1 MMDVHEILAARRKRA
16 ENDREDRAA
25 ALFRD
30 HPDLDRLRQ
39 TKIQRGKA
47 MVQAVISGNR
57 AEAEAERQAMAEA
70 SEAFDAALEALHLPA
85 DYLEV
90 HYACP
95 DCQDTGFVD
104 GISCHCRNLLIL
116 NKLYDKSSIGDLLRR
131 QNFDHFKLDLF
142 RKDRQEG
149 EEVSPYENMKAI
161 VKDLK
166 EDYIPYFGDK
176 SPSLYFFGRVGT
188 GKTFLVNAVAK
199 ALLDRGKTVFYQ
211 TAYDLLE
218 FMVDYS
224 FTRQEDRGSLKE
236 KRDYIFE
243 ADLLVIDDLG
253 TENVNS
259 MTKTALFEVI
269 NGRMIRQ
276 KPTIISSNLKP
287 DELGKRYDD
296 RIFSRIGNEYILYEV
311 YGSDLRGRAG
321 REA

>member
-1 MMDVHEILAARRKRA
+1 MDVHEILAARRKRA
-16 ENDREDRAA
+16 EGDREERVW
-25 ALFRD
+25 ALYRD
-30 HPDLDRLRQ
+30 HPDLADLQEEKIRL
-39 TKIQRGKA
+39 GKD
-47 MVQAVISGNR
+47 MVQAVLAGDKER
-57 AEAEAERQAMAEA
+57 AGEDREKMEEVGR
-70 SEAFDAALEALHLPA
+70 AFDQALQALRLPA

-104 GISCHCRNLLIL
+104 GVSCHCRNLLVL
-116 NKLYDKSSIGDLLRR
+116 NKLYEKSSIGDLLRR
-131 QNFDHFKLDLF
+131 QNFDHFDLDLF

-149 EEVSPYENMKAI
+149 EDLSPYENMKAI
-161 VKDLK
+161 LKDIR

-188 GKTFLVNAVAK
+188 GKTYLVNAIAK

-211 TAYDLLE
+211 TSYDLLE

-236 KRDYIFE
+236 KRDYIFD

-253 TENVNS
+253 TENINS
-259 MTKTALFEVI
+259 MTKSALFEVI

-276 KPTIISSNLKP
+276 KPTIISSNLQP
-287 DELGKRYDD
+287 YELGKRYDD

-311 YGSDLRGRAG
+311 YGSDLRGNPG
-321 REA
+321 RKA